1 MVERIYFSHNGVSI
15 SDHRFIVNGKPVPI
29 NQVTAV
35 TVKKLNRTSNFA
47 KVCLIGGMPLLFF
60 GIGSLPTVG
69 FFSMLSGVAIW
80 LMNTSEYAVVIYTA
94 AETIQ
99 AVVGEDFLDAEI
111 ILSALKVALSLREP
125 SVGH

>member
-15 SDHRFIVNGKPVPI
+15 SDHRFIVNGKSVPI

-35 TVKKLNRTSNFA
+35 TVKKLNHKSNFA
-47 KVCLIGGMPLLFF
+47 KVCLIGGMALLLF
-60 GIGSLPTVG
+60 GIESLRTVG
-69 FFSMLSGVAIW
+69 FFSMVSGVAIW